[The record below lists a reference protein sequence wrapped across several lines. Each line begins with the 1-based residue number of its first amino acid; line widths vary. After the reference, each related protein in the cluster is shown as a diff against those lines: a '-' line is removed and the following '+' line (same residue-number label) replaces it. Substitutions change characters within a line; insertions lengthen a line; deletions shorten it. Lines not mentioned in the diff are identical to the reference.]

1 MQNPI
6 YFDYNAT
13 TPVDPTVLEAVLPY
27 FSANFEN
34 AASRH
39 RSGGLLNKEVNAV
52 RNQVLDFLHAKS
64 GEIIFTSGATEAI
77 NLALT
82 GFAEQNKDKGKHII
96 TVQTEHPAVLDT
108 CKYLE
113 SQGFDITYLPVGKEG
128 LINPEE
134 LKSALREDTLLVSVM
149 LVNNETG
156 VIQDLKALSVIA
168 HEHGAYF
175 MTDATQ
181 GFAKIDIDVEE
192 WGIDLLTFSGHKFY
206 APKGIGGLYI
216 RNRRPFKVKLHAL
229 QHGGGHE
236 NGYRSGTLNVP
247 GIMGISKAIEAASK
261 NMEEESIRIGKLRN
275 QLEQS
280 ILSAVEG
287 SFVNGNIEH
296 RIYNTSNICLKTI
309 DADALIAGLDNVM
322 ISNGS
327 ACSSTKI
334 EPSHVL
340 TAMGLTEKEAYAS
353 IRLSIGRFTTEEDI
367 ERGSEIII
375 KEINKIREN
384 MIA

>member
-13 TPVDPTVLEAVLPY
+13 TPVDPKVLEAMLPY
-27 FSANFEN
+27 FTGNFEN

-52 RNQVLDFLHAKS
+52 RNEILDFLHAKS

-82 GFAEQNKDKGKHII
+82 GFAEQNKEKGKHII
-96 TVQTEHPAVLDT
+96 TVQTEHPAILDT

-113 SQGFDITYLPVGKEG
+113 SKGFDITYLPVGRNG
-128 LINPEE
+128 LINPQE
-134 LKSALREDTLLVSVM
+134 LKLTLREDTLLVSVM

-156 VIQDLKALSVIA
+156 VIQDLKSLSDIV

-181 GFAKIDIDVEE
+181 AFAKIDINVDEL
-192 WGIDLLTFSGHKFY
+192 GIDILTFSGHKFY

-216 RNRRPFKVKLHAL
+216 RNKRPFKVKLNAL

-247 GIMGISKAIEAASK
+247 GIVGIGKAIEIASQ
-261 NMEEESIRIGKLRN
+261 NMNEEAIRIGKFRDR
-275 QLEQS
+275 LEQS
-280 ILSAVEG
+280 ILNAVEG
-287 SFVNGNIEH
+287 SFVNGNIEN
-296 RIYNTSNICLKTI
+296 RIYNTTNICLKTI
-309 DADALIAGLDNVM
+309 DADALIAGLDTVM

-340 TAMGLTEKEAYAS
+340 TAMGLNEKEAYAS
-353 IRLSIGRFTTEEDI
+353 IRLSIGRFTTDEDI
-367 ERGSEIII
+367 QKGSEIII
-375 KEINKIREN
+375 KEINKIRDN

>member
-6 YFDYNAT
+6 YFDCNAT
-13 TPVDPTVLEAVLPY
+13 TPVDPNVLEAVLPY
-27 FSANFEN
+27 FSSNFEN

-52 RNQVLDFLHAKS
+52 RNQILDFLHAKS

-82 GFAEQNKDKGKHII
+82 GFAKQNKDKGNHIV

-113 SQGFDITYLPVGKEG
+113 SQGFDITYLTVDRDGI
-128 LINPEE
+128 INSDE
-134 LKSALREDTLLVSVM
+134 LKSALREDTLLISVM

-181 GFAKIDIDVEE
+181 AFAKIDINVEKL
-192 WGIDLLTFSGHKFY
+192 GIDILTFSGHKFY

-247 GIMGISKAIEAASK
+247 GIMGISKAIEVASQ
-261 NMEEESIRIGKLRN
+261 NMDEEAIRIGRLLD
-275 QLEQS
+275 QLEQN
-280 ILSAVEG
+280 ILNAVEG
-287 SFVNGNIEH
+287 SYINGNMEH
-296 RIYNTSNICLKTI
+296 RIYNTTNICLKTI
-309 DADALIAGLDNVM
+309 DADALIAGLDTVM

>member
-13 TPVDPTVLEAVLPY
+13 TPVDPIVLEAVLPY
-27 FSANFEN
+27 FTGNFEN

-39 RSGGLLNKEVNAV
+39 LSGGLLNKEVNTI
-52 RNQVLDFLHAKS
+52 RNQILDFLHAKS

-96 TVQTEHPAVLDT
+96 TIQTEHPAVLDT

-113 SQGFDITYLPVGKEG
+113 SQGFDITYLPIDLDG

-134 LKSALREDTLLVSVM
+134 LKSTIREDTLLVSVM

-156 VIQDLKALSVIA
+156 VIQDIKTLSDIS

-181 GFAKIDIDVEE
+181 AFAKIDINVEE
-192 WGIDLLTFSGHKFY
+192 LGIDLLTFSGHKFY

-216 RNRRPFKVKLHAL
+216 RNKRPFKVKLHAL

-247 GIMGISKAIEAASK
+247 AIMGISKAIEVASK
-261 NMEEESIRIGKLRN
+261 NMGEEAIRIGKLRD

-296 RIYNTSNICLKTI
+296 RIYNTFNICLKTI
-309 DADALIAGLDNVM
+309 DADALIAGLDTVM

-340 TAMGLTEKEAYAS
+340 IAMGLSEKEAYAS

-367 ERGSEIII
+367 QKGSEIII

-384 MIA
+384 MIT

>member
-1 MQNPI
+1 MQNLV

-13 TPVDPTVLEAVLPY
+13 TPVDPKVLESVLPY
-27 FSANFEN
+27 FTENFEN

-39 RSGGLLNKEVNAV
+39 RSGGLLNKQVNAV
-52 RNQVLDFLHAKS
+52 RNQILDFLRAKS
-64 GEIIFTSGATEAI
+64 GEIIFTSGATEAV

-82 GFAEQNKDKGKHII
+82 GFAEQNKEKGKHII

-113 SQGFDITYLPVGKEG
+113 SQGFDITYLPVGKDG
-128 LINPEE
+128 LLNPEV
-134 LKSALREDTLLVSVM
+134 LKSTLREDTLLVSVM

-156 VIQDLKALSVIA
+156 VIQDLKSLSDIT

-181 GFAKIDIDVEE
+181 AFAKIDINVEE
-192 WGIDLLTFSGHKFY
+192 LGIDILTFSGHKFY

-216 RNRRPFKVKLHAL
+216 RNKRPFKVKLHAL

-247 GIMGISKAIEAASK
+247 GIVGIGKAIEIASQ
-261 NMEEESIRIGKLRN
+261 NMNEEAIRIGKFRGR
-275 QLEQS
+275 LEQS
-280 ILSAVEG
+280 ILNAVEG
-287 SFVNGNIEH
+287 SFVNGNIDN
-296 RIYNTSNICLKTI
+296 RIYNTTNICLKTV
-309 DADALIAGLDNVM
+309 DADALIAGLDTVM

-340 TAMGLTEKEAYAS
+340 TSMGLNEKEAYAS
-353 IRLSIGRFTTEEDI
+353 IRLSIGRCTTEEDI
-367 ERGSEIII
+367 QKGSEIII
-375 KEINKIREN
+375 KEINKIKEN
-384 MIA
+384 MMA

>member
-1 MQNPI
+1 MQNLV

-13 TPVDPTVLEAVLPY
+13 TPVDPKVLESVLPY
-27 FSANFEN
+27 FTENFEN

-39 RSGGLLNKEVNAV
+39 RSGGLLNKQVNAV
-52 RNQVLDFLHAKS
+52 RNQILDFLRAKS
-64 GEIIFTSGATEAI
+64 GEIIFTSGATEAV

-82 GFAEQNKDKGKHII
+82 GFAEQNKEKGKHII

-113 SQGFDITYLPVGKEG
+113 SQGFDITYLPVGKDG
-128 LINPEE
+128 LLNPEV
-134 LKSALREDTLLVSVM
+134 LKSTLREDTLLVSVM

-156 VIQDLKALSVIA
+156 VIQDLKSLSDIT

-181 GFAKIDIDVEE
+181 AFAKIDINVEE
-192 WGIDLLTFSGHKFY
+192 LGIDILTFSGHKFY

-216 RNRRPFKVKLHAL
+216 RNKRPFKVKLHAL

-247 GIMGISKAIEAASK
+247 GIVGIGKAIEIASQ
-261 NMEEESIRIGKLRN
+261 NMNEEAIRIGKFRGR
-275 QLEQS
+275 LEQS
-280 ILSAVEG
+280 ILNAVEG
-287 SFVNGNIEH
+287 SFVNGNIDN
-296 RIYNTSNICLKTI
+296 RIYNTTNICLKTV
-309 DADALIAGLDNVM
+309 DADALIAGLDTVM

-334 EPSHVL
+334 DPSHVL
-340 TAMGLTEKEAYAS
+340 TAMGSNEKEAYAS
-353 IRLSIGRFTTEEDI
+353 IRLSIGRFTTKEDVD
-367 ERGSEIII
+367 RGTEIII
-375 KEINKIREN
+375 NEINKIREN

>member
-1 MQNPI
+1 MQNPF

-13 TPVDPTVLEAVLPY
+13 TPVDPIVLEAVLPY
-27 FSANFEN
+27 FTGNFEN

-39 RSGGLLNKEVNAV
+39 RSGGLLNKEVNAI
-52 RNQVLDFLHAKS
+52 RNQILEFLHAKS

-82 GFAEQNKDKGKHII
+82 GFVEQNKDKGKHII
-96 TVQTEHPAVLDT
+96 TIQTEHPAVLDT
-108 CKYLE
+108 CKHLE
-113 SQGFDITYLPVGKEG
+113 SQGFDVTYLSVERDG
-128 LINPEE
+128 LINPDK
-134 LKSALREDTLLVSVM
+134 LRSALHSDTILVSIM

-156 VIQDLKALSVIA
+156 VIQDLKALSTIA

-181 GFAKIDIDVEE
+181 AFAKIEINVEE
-192 WGIDLLTFSGHKFY
+192 LGIDILTFSGHKFY

-216 RNRRPFKVKLHAL
+216 RNKRPFKVRLHAL

-247 GIMGISKAIEAASK
+247 GIVGIGKAIVVASR
-261 NMEEESIRIGKLRN
+261 NMSEESIRVGKLRD
-275 QLEQS
+275 QLEHR
-280 ILSAVEG
+280 ILNAVEG
-287 SFVNGNIEH
+287 SFVNGNMEH
-296 RIYNTSNICLKTI
+296 RIYNTTNICLKTI
-309 DADALIAGLDNVM
+309 DADALIAGLDTVM

-340 TAMGLTEKEAYAS
+340 TAIGLSEKEAYAS
-353 IRLSIGRFTTEEDI
+353 IRFSIGRFTTEEDI
-367 ERGSEIII
+367 ERGSATIID
-375 KEINKIREN
+375 EINKIREN